1 MTDYQRYRI
10 SDEELNQITHTTF
23 LNSPPLVGKLIQH
36 LVAERL
42 AFEECLGNY
51 QQEIALYREEIERIK
66 GQKDE

>member
-1 MTDYQRYRI
+1 
-10 SDEELNQITHTTF
+10 
-23 LNSPPLVGKLIQH
+23 VGKLIQH